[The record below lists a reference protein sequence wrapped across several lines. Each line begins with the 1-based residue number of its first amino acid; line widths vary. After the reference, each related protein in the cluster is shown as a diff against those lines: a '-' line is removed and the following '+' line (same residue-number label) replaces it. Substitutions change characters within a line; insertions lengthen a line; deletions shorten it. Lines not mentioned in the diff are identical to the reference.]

1 MENTGMEYTEKE
13 KVKIGIATCCAFAYL
28 EDALNL
34 LQLFWENYCESLENP
49 LAHEAEHRP
58 EMIRSQISAIQL
70 FVHSAI
76 DELKP
81 FNE

>member
-1 MENTGMEYTEKE
+1 MEYTEKE
-13 KVKIGIATCCAFAYL
+13 KVAIAIATCCAFVHL
-28 EDALNL
+28 EDASNL

-49 LAHEAEHRP
+49 LAYEAEHRP

-70 FVHSAI
+70 LVNSAI
-76 DELKP
+76 NELKP

>member
-1 MENTGMEYTEKE
+1 MEYTEKE
-13 KVKIGIATCCAFAYL
+13 KVTIAIATCCAFVHL
-28 EDALNL
+28 EDASNL

-49 LAHEAEHRP
+49 LAQEAEHRP

-70 FVHSAI
+70 LVNSAI
-76 DELKP
+76 NELKP